1 MDTQRKIVYGLR
13 RRALLDPDE
22 DIRRA
27 GFENL
32 GGDLTKGRTTSL
44 NVFFD

>member
-22 DIRRA
+22 DIRCA
-27 GFENL
+27 SVQQL
-32 GGDLTKGRTTSL
+32 SD
-44 NVFFD
+44 